1 MGHRTV
7 SFDGMC
13 WPLPNEDV
21 ENKLRYVT
29 IDKLQQVPLVLDNND
44 LLIAAQIMAA
54 YRAMISKTR
63 DQRQK
68 IVSEIR
74 KEMNRKYRW
83 ERE

>member
-1 MGHRTV
+1 MTHRTV

-21 ENKLRYVT
+21 EYRLRHPP
-29 IDKLQQVPLVLDNND
+29 ICLQHCD
-44 LLIAAQIMAA
+44 LMIAAQIMSA

-68 IVSEIR
+68 IVSMIR
-74 KEMNRKYRW
+74 AEMNRQQRW
-83 ERE
+83 EGDSDDRS